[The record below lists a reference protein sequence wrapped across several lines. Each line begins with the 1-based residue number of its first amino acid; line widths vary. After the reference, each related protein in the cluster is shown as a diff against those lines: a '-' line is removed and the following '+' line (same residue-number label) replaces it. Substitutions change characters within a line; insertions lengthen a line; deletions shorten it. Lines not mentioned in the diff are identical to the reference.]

1 MNGAKNV
8 RNIETVTCIKS
19 LQWLKDFDGEKPDG
33 FGKYYT
39 SWTLWTEPIQSK
51 SDI

>member
-1 MNGAKNV
+1 MSKN
-8 RNIETVTCIKS
+8 
-19 LQWLKDFDGEKPDG
+19 FDGQKPDG
-33 FGKYYT
+33 FGKYYI